1 MATDHTSGTVCV
13 PFGKKV
19 SPSIYLSVDYIFL
32 SFFLLFIHLSILNA
46 PHQPTSQPSNQPN
59 SSRKPT
65 LIIISLPPIR
75 FVYLFFLSIVLED
88 VERAKWQRRVQKSF
102 TIIRLVQFFLSSL
115 LSFKRQLRSILNTV
129 LFTAAAATVPTS
141 QL

>member
-19 SPSIYLSVDYIFL
+19 SLSIYLSVDYIFL
-32 SFFLLFIHLSILNA
+32 SFFRLFIHLSILNA
-46 PHQPTSQPSNQPN
+46 PHQLTNQPFN
-59 SSRKPT
+59 HPNPSRKPT

-75 FVYLFFLSIVLED
+75 FVYSFFLSIVLED
-88 VERAKWQRRVQKSF
+88 VERVKRQRRVQKSF

-115 LSFKRQLRSILNTV
+115 LSFKPQLRSILNTV
-129 LFTAAAATVPTS
+129 LFTAAAATVRTS